1 MRHWL
6 FVVVMS
12 IGMFAP
18 VGCAAGDLTDPGRLA
33 APEGPLRERVP
44 AALAGD
50 ATASAQLAR
59 AFELGLGTR
68 RDFDAALRWR
78 QLAAEQGDI
87 ESAFVMGRRYA
98 SGDGVDRDDRE
109 ATRWFRFAA
118 DRGHAAAQLELAK
131 ILSLVD
137 APRGSAAEASSW
149 YRRAL
154 DAGAVP
160 SPPGSMPEIG
170 PGTSPTAFPTQ
181 TDRRVM
187 RALQAGPA
195 LRGHGRYARF
205 FHGFTML
212 PPGPGMR
219 GGLPSAME
227 GRQYGFGGAFPPV
240 IPRHPA
246 WSDPGGWWWYGGN

>member
-1 MRHWL
+1 MRQWL
-6 FVVVMS
+6 LAVVMS
-12 IGMFAP
+12 IGMFP
-18 VGCAAGDLTDPGRLA
+18 PGWVAAGDRTDPGGLA

-50 ATASAQLAR
+50 AAASSQLAR

-68 RDFDAALRWR
+68 RDFVAARRWR
-78 QLAAEQGDI
+78 QLAAEQGDT
-87 ESAFVMGRRYA
+87 ESAYLMGQRYA

-109 ATRWFRFAA
+109 AARWFRFAA

-131 ILSLVD
+131 ILSLAD
-137 APRGSAAEASSW
+137 APRGSAAEAESW
-149 YRRAL
+149 YRLAL

-160 SPPGSMPEIG
+160 PPPGSMPAVS
-170 PGTSPTAFPTQ
+170 PGTALAAFPTQ

-187 RALQAGPA
+187 RALQAGPG

-205 FHGFTML
+205 FHEFMAA
-212 PPGPGMR
+212 PPGPGIR

-227 GRQYGFGGAFPPV
+227 GWRYGFGRTFPPA

-246 WSDPGGWWWYGGN
+246 WSHSGGWWWYGGN